1 MLSEKKYY
9 DAFVD
14 DDKHVEINVLKSKDL
29 VKQHVRYSHFVF
41 HLRRGVTRKVRT
53 VPNLVAENLG
63 CIGPYIS
70 AIAAYRDA
78 TERKLK
84 IGMGVR
90 ELEKFMTC
98 VRKDKRTGKKVPR
111 VVPIV
116 VHLVG
121 NIQWSNAVKWS
132 DGHGNQDVFGSSID
146 TITSS
151 VRAQLLHRIWC
162 ACFAT

>member
-84 IGMGVR
+84 LGVGVL
-90 ELEKFMTC
+90 ELEKFMTR
-98 VRKDKRTGKKVPR
+98 VRKDKCTGKVPR

-121 NIQWSNAVKWS
+121 NINWSNAVEWS
-132 DGHGNQDVFGSSID
+132 DGHGNQDVFGSSIE

-151 VRAQLLHRIWC
+151 VRAQLLPRIGC